1 MGLDMYL
8 KAKVYLS
15 YNDEARQKISKLIGH
30 AEFEVT
36 HVELEVGYWRKAN
49 AIHKWFVDHVQN
61 GQDDCGQHF
70 VADRHLEELYN
81 VCNQVLADPSKASE
95 LLPTQ
100 SGFFF
105 GSTEYSDWYM
115 DDIRDTLAIIS
126 RALEM
131 RKDPGVE
138 IHYHSS
144 W

>member
-15 YNDEARQKISKLIGH
+15 YNDEARQKIARLIGH

-70 VADRHLEELYN
+70 VADRHLFPDRCVWRLYPGGYWFPDIGGC
-81 VCNQVLADPSKASE
+81 VCRR
-95 LLPTQ
+95 
-100 SGFFF
+100 F
-105 GSTEYSDWYM
+105 
-115 DDIRDTLAIIS
+115 
-126 RALEM
+126 
-131 RKDPGVE
+131 
-138 IHYHSS
+138 
-144 W
+144 